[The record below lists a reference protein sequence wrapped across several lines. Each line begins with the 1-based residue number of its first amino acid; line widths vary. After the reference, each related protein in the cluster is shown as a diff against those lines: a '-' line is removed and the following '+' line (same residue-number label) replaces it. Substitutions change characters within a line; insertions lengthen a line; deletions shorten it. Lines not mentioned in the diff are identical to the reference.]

1 MSARIRYVLVGWLL
15 MLVMPVFASDSW
27 VEIGS
32 ARAKA
37 SANCLTIF
45 PQNDQ
50 SYSQLRFHLADGS
63 LFLNQVLVYLVNGSV
78 FRIDLQTNLRAFNSS
93 DYGSGLLPRV
103 YSRAAPLVG
112 SQQSPIRKVRVF
124 YTFRQRQSPN
134 QAVTLTLL
142 GLPVAPAMPLQSS
155 YF

>member
-1 MSARIRYVLVGWLL
+1 MSARIGYVLVCWLL
-15 MLVMPVFASDSW
+15 MLVMPVFASASW
-27 VEIGS
+27 VEVGS
-32 ARAKA
+32 AKA
-37 SANCLTIF
+37 RVSANCVTIF

-63 LFLNQVLVYLVNGSV
+63 VFLNQALVYLVNGSV
-78 FRIDLQTNLRAFNSS
+78 FSIDLQTNLRSINSS

-112 SQQSPIRKVRVF
+112 SQQSPIRKVRAF

-134 QAVTLTLL
+134 QSATLTLL
-142 GLPVAPAMPLQSS
+142 GLPVAPAMPLQSND
-155 YF
+155 F